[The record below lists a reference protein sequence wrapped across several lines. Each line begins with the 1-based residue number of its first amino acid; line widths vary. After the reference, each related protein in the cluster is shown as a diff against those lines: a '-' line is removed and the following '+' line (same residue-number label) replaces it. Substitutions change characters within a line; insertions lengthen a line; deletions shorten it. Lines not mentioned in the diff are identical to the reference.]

1 MDSILQNKR
10 IFVANLIID
19 SICILVILLSF
30 VMLWNT
36 VTYLPEV
43 IGVHVPAAELTIA
56 SIACIAFFLLAI
68 LLYRYL
74 TQKRIHENKWTGLIL
89 LGLISLSRVYL

>member
-1 MDSILQNKR
+1 MDSILQKKR
-10 IFVANLIID
+10 IFVANLISD

-43 IGVHVPAAELTIA
+43 IGVRVPAAELTMA
-56 SIACIAFFLLAI
+56 SIACIAFFLLVI

-74 TQKRIHENKWTGLIL
+74 TLRPQQGRIVF
-89 LGLISLSRVYL
+89 LGTTEKVGGDL